1 MRLRSLLVFGV
12 GIATGL
18 ALARRMRQDDPDV
31 LHGPRQTTRTPANP
45 AMRTVSGTASRIA
58 DRATVASLDAIR
70 KARGAIRVRLGEGD
84 DYDDALWN

>member
-1 MRLRSLLVFGV
+1 MKLRSLLVFGA

-18 ALARRMRQDDPDV
+18 ALARRMTHDDPEV
-31 LHGPRQTTRTPANP
+31 LHGPRQATPANP
-45 AMRTVSGTASRIA
+45 AIRAVSGTASRIA